1 MGAYFR
7 PAEIPNALELLARQ
21 PLMVVAGGTDF
32 YPARVGKS
40 LDEDILDVSALV
52 GLKQIQETEQEF
64 RIGARVTW
72 SDVIRTDLPS
82 YFDGL
87 KQAAVTVGGVQTQN
101 AGTLCGNICN
111 ASPAADSVPNLLA
124 LNTQVELSST
134 SGIRTLPL
142 YEFMLGNRQTARSP
156 EELVTGLIIPKPSGQ
171 ARSSFEKLGA
181 RRYLVISIV
190 MVGAVMA
197 LDEHG
202 RITDLRVAVGAC
214 SPVAKRLSQLEQDM
228 LGKSVA
234 ELRVTPEHCVG
245 LSPINDVRARASYRN
260 EVVPILVQR
269 AILKLTE
276 QSET

>member
-1 MGAYFR
+1 MNEYFR
-7 PAEIPNALELLARQ
+7 PTEIPDALEVLARQ

-32 YPARVGKS
+32 YPARVGKP
-40 LDEDILDVSALV
+40 LDEDILDVSALF
-52 GLKQIQETEQEF
+52 GLKQIQETKQDF

-72 SDVIRTDLPS
+72 TDVIRTDLPA

-124 LNTQVELSST
+124 LNAQVELSST

-142 YEFMLGNRQTARSP
+142 DEFILGNRQTARRP
-156 EELVTGLIIPKPSGQ
+156 EELVTGLVIPKPSGQ

-197 LDEHG
+197 LDENG
-202 RITDLRVAVGAC
+202 RIKDLRVAVGAC
-214 SPVAKRLSQLEQDM
+214 SPVARRLTALEQEM
-228 LGKSVA
+228 LGKPVS
-234 ELRVTPEHCVG
+234 ELTVTPEHCAG
-245 LSPINDVRARASYRN
+245 LSPIDDVRARASYRD
-260 EVVPILVQR
+260 EVVPTLVKR
-269 AILKLTE
+269 AILKMTE
-276 QSET
+276 RSET